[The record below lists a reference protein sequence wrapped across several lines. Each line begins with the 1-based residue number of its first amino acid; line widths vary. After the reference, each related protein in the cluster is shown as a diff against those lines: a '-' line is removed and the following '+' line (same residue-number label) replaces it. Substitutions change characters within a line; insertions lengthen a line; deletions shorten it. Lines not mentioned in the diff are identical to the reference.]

1 MKWGIYG
8 MTQRTYLMFMLS
20 VLFFNIP
27 VLSSPRRFSHC
38 YTWQLMIFP
47 LNHSNS
53 FKFFSSNQK
62 IIILLQRNVN
72 ISTLEEGCYTE
83 KNGACCLIYDNT
95 WYINIVFKGAR
106 LSLKKNLISHQ
117 LGAIFARASRGRF
130 ALKTQRDRAACELAA
145 SVDKF

>member
-1 MKWGIYG
+1 MELKWGIYG
-8 MTQRTYLMFMLS
+8 MAQRTYLTFMLS

-53 FKFFSSNQK
+53 FKFLSSNQK

-72 ISTLEEGCYTE
+72 ISTLEEGCYIE
-83 KNGACCLIYDNT
+83 KKGACCLIYDNT
-95 WYINIVFKGAR
+95 WYINTVFKAAR
-106 LSLKKNLISHQ
+106 LSLKKNLISRQ
-117 LGAIFARASRGRF
+117 LGAIFA
-130 ALKTQRDRAACELAA
+130 
-145 SVDKF
+145 